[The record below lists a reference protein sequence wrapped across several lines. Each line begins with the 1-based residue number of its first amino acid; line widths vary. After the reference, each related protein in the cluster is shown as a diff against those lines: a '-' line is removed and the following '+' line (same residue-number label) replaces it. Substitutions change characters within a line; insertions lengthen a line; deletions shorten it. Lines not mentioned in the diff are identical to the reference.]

1 MFYHLPSQTPR
12 LSSSEAGGGLSSR
25 NLEQHIWLDF
35 LSRLMINGTPI
46 GPGGTVRGKNSGN
59 DFTAVYNSACA
70 FRESQKGNTQLI
82 RGTHNWSYLLFSFA
96 VESHRWHGWI
106 HSQQVETAGLLTQAW
121 APSVFGTEK
130 DEVAVGAEL
139 SGWSQIQGTGS
150 PRLWLTGSVDFWLLQ
165 LGLLLATLWAE
176 ARDTAKYPT
185 MHKVAHMPTFHK
197 ELSGLTY
204 QLMPWLS
211 KISQWRQLL
220 EGPFWMFSPL
230 PGMTC
235 TYIQSFLF
243 PPKDDYNWHTRADG
257 SSFFSSLI
265 CWSSEVLK
273 SWMEGWVVQRLGS
286 SSINSNCL

>member
-1 MFYHLPSQTPR
+1 MTLLLYTTQRVLSENHKKGIHSWSGVHTTGAISCSHLL
-12 LSSSEAGGGLSSR
+12 LSL
-25 NLEQHIWLDF
+25 
-35 LSRLMINGTPI
+35 
-46 GPGGTVRGKNSGN
+46 
-59 DFTAVYNSACA
+59 
-70 FRESQKGNTQLI
+70 
-82 RGTHNWSYLLFSFA
+82 
-96 VESHRWHGWI
+96 RWHGWI

>member
-25 NLEQHIWLDF
+25 NLEQHIRLDF

-121 APSVFGTEK
+121 APCLWDRKRWG
-130 DEVAVGAEL
+130 GC
-139 SGWSQIQGTGS
+139 GS
-150 PRLWLTGSVDFWLLQ
+150 
-165 LGLLLATLWAE
+165 WA
-176 ARDTAKYPT
+176 
-185 MHKVAHMPTFHK
+185 
-197 ELSGLTY
+197 
-204 QLMPWLS
+204 
-211 KISQWRQLL
+211 
-220 EGPFWMFSPL
+220 
-230 PGMTC
+230 
-235 TYIQSFLF
+235 
-243 PPKDDYNWHTRADG
+243 
-257 SSFFSSLI
+257 
-265 CWSSEVLK
+265 
-273 SWMEGWVVQRLGS
+273 QRLIPDTGHWFPKALTHRICRLLIVATGVTS
-286 SSINSNCL
+286 GDPVGRGQRYC